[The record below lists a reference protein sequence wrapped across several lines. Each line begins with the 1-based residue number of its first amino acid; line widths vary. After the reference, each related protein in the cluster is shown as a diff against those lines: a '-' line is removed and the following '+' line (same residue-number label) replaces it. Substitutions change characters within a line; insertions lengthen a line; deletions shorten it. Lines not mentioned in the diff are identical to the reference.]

1 MQLPPAMQLHT
12 VPSYLEY
19 WICLHK
25 EKLIQWNEMKW
36 TILFSKIYINLQ
48 QFQVLPEQKKTYK
61 LPNIK
66 DEESKIDG

>member
-1 MQLPPAMQLHT
+1 
-12 VPSYLEY
+12 
-19 WICLHK
+19 
-25 EKLIQWNEMKW
+25 MKW